1 MVIALMLGRDGSTG
15 FPGKNTFPV
24 LNRPM
29 MSYPLMAAQ
38 ASREIDGVYVSTD
51 SPKIIEVAQKFGVQI
66 IDRPPEL
73 ATKSALGEDAYVH
86 GFEYIRDSLDEP
98 IEMVVLLF
106 CNAPTI
112 LGETLDKGIQVLREN
127 EELDSVVTVSSYN
140 MWSPIRA
147 RKIGPD
153 GLLHPFV
160 PLESFGKLN
169 AVNCDR
175 DSQGDI
181 FFADMSVS
189 IVRPR
194 CLENL
199 DYGVLPQRWMGQRIY
214 PLEQWGGCDVD
225 YDWQV
230 PGVVHWLREHGF
242 TETDTPYKI

>member
-38 ASREIDGVYVSTD
+38 AAREIDEIYVSTD
-51 SPKIIEVAQKFGVQI
+51 SSKIIEVARKFGVQI

-86 GFEYIRDSLDEP
+86 GYEYIRDSLDEP

-127 EELDSVVTVSSYN
+127 EELDSAVTVSSYN

-160 PLESFGKLN
+160 PLESFGELN

-242 TETDTPYKI
+242 TETGTPYKI